1 MLQAILKSKF
11 RATGSGN
18 RRKRWMRVAGMIA
31 SKEKL
36 RRTSCNGNVPVN
48 TTVSA
53 RHIQRPSHPCS
64 KPLLAVL
71 FLRQGAFLYQSHPSL
86 RPTLRHK
93 SGRRS
98 KRMTHADTRL
108 LQRLRQGAF
117 LCQSHPSLRPTLR
130 HKSGRRSKRMTHA
143 DTRLLQRLGPSVCPC
158 ESPVLRAV
166 LRRVRVVIAH
176 AQPGVPPASV
186 RSLCTH
192 NAMSACTCSHR
203 LLRTLGSERFS
214 YGPGVRKE
222 RS

>member
-18 RRKRWMRVAGMIA
+18 RQKRWMRVAGMIA
-31 SKEKL
+31 SKQKL

-108 LQRLRQGAF
+108 LQRLGH
-117 LCQSHPSLRPTLR
+117 SI
-130 HKSGRRSKRMTHA
+130 
-143 DTRLLQRLGPSVCPC
+143 CPH

-176 AQPGVPPASV
+176 AQLGVPPASV
-186 RSLCTH
+186 RSLRTH

>member
-18 RRKRWMRVAGMIA
+18 RQKRWMRVAGMIA

-71 FLRQGAFLYQSHPSL
+71 FLRQGAVLYQSHPSL

-108 LQRLRQGAF
+108 LQRLGPDWLLTRTAASEAAASHGDRENRSSECLTVRATCRPCASSVTLLHGCRVMCRGA
-117 LCQSHPSLRPTLR
+117 
-130 HKSGRRSKRMTHA
+130 
-143 DTRLLQRLGPSVCPC
+143 
-158 ESPVLRAV
+158 AV
-166 LRRVRVVIAH
+166 AW
-176 AQPGVPPASV
+176 
-186 RSLCTH
+186 
-192 NAMSACTCSHR
+192 
-203 LLRTLGSERFS
+203 
-214 YGPGVRKE
+214 
-222 RS
+222 

>member
-1 MLQAILKSKF
+1 MVFAMAGACLFDADVAGYPQIKSNF
-11 RATGSGN
+11 RATGSGT

-36 RRTSCNGNVPVN
+36 QRTSCNGNVPVN

-108 LQRLRQGAF
+108 LQRL
-117 LCQSHPSLRPTLR
+117 
-130 HKSGRRSKRMTHA
+130 
-143 DTRLLQRLGPSVCPC
+143 GPSICPH

-176 AQPGVPPASV
+176 AQLGVPPASV
-186 RSLCTH
+186 RSLRTH